1 MQPLPYPMLLQEAGK
16 PESHAR
22 IKKLFVGGLMD
33 STTEESLRDYFSAYG
48 QVESVDLIEDR
59 ETKRKRGF
67 AYVCFNDYDPVDK
80 AVCKY
85 KCLLSPRITV
95 DIL

>member
-1 MQPLPYPMLLQEAGK
+1 
-16 PESHAR
+16 
-22 IKKLFVGGLMD
+22 MD
-33 STTEESLRDYFSAYG
+33 STTEESLRDYFSSSYG
-48 QVESVDLIEDR
+48 PVESVDLIEDR

-85 KCLLSPRITV
+85 ICQ
-95 DIL
+95 